1 MCVCV
6 CIHKQTR
13 RHAHIHTHSVH
24 CSFSVQAIEVLFFL
38 IWFYF
43 QSYCSFSVQAVEALT
58 AAGVELQV
66 IECDKEVRGI
76 EMQVSPYIC
85 PYICP

>member
-1 MCVCV
+1 VCAY
-6 CIHKQTR
+6 TN
-13 RHAHIHTHSVH
+13 RHADVLTYTHTLSPTAAFQ
-24 CSFSVQAIEVLFFL
+24 CRRLRFYFFL
-38 IWFYF
+38 IFFYF

-76 EMQVSPYIC
+76 EMQVSHHIC